1 MLPLRMLCDLKFILI
16 FNNEISLRPDIL
28 IYQHIFLMIRTIVYN
43 YLIFVSYKQ
52 VYHIR
57 TLDFGAL
64 CTGIVVVE
72 NKIKIQREYTVQHT
86 SYIYIYIVTNT
97 LRLYIRIGA
106 QFMQGLIDAFPN
118 HSLAAASN
126 DLHCSVAD
134 HSAPQNL

>member
-72 NKIKIQREYTVQHT
+72 NKIKIQRENIRY
-86 SYIYIYIVTNT
+86 SILRIYIYIYCN
-97 LRLYIRIGA
+97 
-106 QFMQGLIDAFPN
+106 
-118 HSLAAASN
+118 
-126 DLHCSVAD
+126 
-134 HSAPQNL
+134 

>member
-28 IYQHIFLMIRTIVYN
+28 IYQHIFLMIRTIVCIIIS
-43 YLIFVSYKQ
+43 YLYKQ

-72 NKIKIQREYTVQHT
+72 NKIKIQRENVYGTAYFV
-86 SYIYIYIVTNT
+86 YIYIYI
-97 LRLYIRIGA
+97 L
-106 QFMQGLIDAFPN
+106 
-118 HSLAAASN
+118 
-126 DLHCSVAD
+126 
-134 HSAPQNL
+134 